1 MSSGKKQRLSRDIA
15 KSYIFV
21 LVVFF
26 IVAVAVSLTNWK
38 HLKDNANRDVGLAK
52 DFLEKEFMEEEEV
65 QSTKDLF
72 EDIEGELPDISG
84 LDIRIRRG
92 GEEYSTGKIPDLK
105 LKYTNGIRDY
115 SNYDY
120 YIYNYHLPVY
130 KGEDAQV
137 TIVRDLKREKRF
149 INQQIRIFL
158 IAFPII
164 IMCLYMIYRH
174 FYRKIIPQ
182 LREIEG
188 ITDSINLDSLDLR
201 LIREGYYEEFE
212 NILLSYERMLRRLE
226 DQKSAH
232 IAFVHNASHELKT
245 PIFVIKG
252 YSDILKKWGTMDRE
266 ISQEAVEAI
275 GTEVRSMQSLTEKLL
290 FLAKGKNIQPV
301 YEEVRLDEVVEEV
314 KRELSFIYREV
325 GIEVRGEAA
334 INRTDR
340 ELLRIFLKNLME
352 NALKYGEGRD
362 VKVELGYR
370 GNRPFIGIE
379 DQGEGMSPEEVE
391 EIFTEFYRGDKSR
404 NREIEGHGL
413 GLSIVKNIQ
422 EILEAE
428 LKVDSIKGRG
438 TRIEILLKDN

>member
-38 HLKDNANRDVGLAK
+38 HLKDNAKRDVELAR
-52 DFLEKEFMEEEEV
+52 DFLAGEFMESEV
-65 QSTKDLF
+65 QSTRELF
-72 EDIEGELPDISG
+72 EDSKKELPDISG
-84 LDIRIRRG
+84 LDFRIRRD
-92 GEEYSTGKIPDLK
+92 GEEYSTGKIPDVK
-105 LKYTNGIRDY
+105 LKYTSGIRDY

-120 YIYNYHLPVY
+120 YIYNYRLPVY
-130 KGEDAQV
+130 NGEDAQV
-137 TIVRDLKREKRF
+137 TIVRELKREKRF
-149 INQQIRIFL
+149 INQQVVIFL

-164 IMCLYMIYRH
+164 IFSLYMIYRH

-201 LIREGYYEEFE
+201 LIRGGYYEEFD
-212 NILLSYERMLRRLE
+212 NMLTSYERMLKRLE

-252 YSDILKKWGTMDRE
+252 YSDILKKWGRE
-266 ISQEAVEAI
+266 NREVSQEAVDAI

-301 YEEVRLDEVVEEV
+301 YEEVRLDELVEEV
-314 KRELSFIYREV
+314 KTELSFIYNQV
-325 GIEVRGEAA
+325 GIEARGEVVKTH
-334 INRTDR
+334 TDR
-340 ELLRIFLKNLME
+340 ELLRILLKNLME
-352 NALKYGEGRD
+352 NALKYGGGRD
-362 VKVELGYR
+362 IRVETGQR
-370 GNRPFIGIE
+370 DGCPFIEIE
-379 DQGEGMSPEEVE
+379 DQGEGMTPQEIR
-391 EIFTEFYRGDKSR
+391 EIFTEFYRGDESR

-422 EILEAE
+422 EILKAE

-438 TRIEILLKDN
+438 TRVEILLKDN

>member
-1 MSSGKKQRLSRDIA
+1 MSSERKQRLSRDIA

-38 HLKDNANRDVGLAK
+38 HLKDNAKRDVELAK
-52 DFLEKEFMEEEEV
+52 DFLAGEFMEEEI
-65 QSTKDLF
+65 QSTRELF
-72 EDIEGELPDISG
+72 EDAEKELPDISG
-84 LDIRIRRG
+84 LDFRIRRG
-92 GEEYSTGKIPDLK
+92 GEEYSTGKVPDLK
-105 LKYTNGIRDY
+105 LKYTSGIRDY

-130 KGEDAQV
+130 KGEDVQV
-137 TIVRDLKREKRF
+137 TIVRELKREKRF
-149 INQQIRIFL
+149 INQQVVIFL

-164 IMCLYMIYRH
+164 ILCLYMIYRH

-188 ITDSINLDSLDLR
+188 ITDSINLDSLDIK
-201 LIREGYYEEFE
+201 LIREGYYEEFD
-212 NILLSYERMLRRLE
+212 NMLTSYERMLKRLE

-252 YSDILKKWGTMDRE
+252 YSDILKKWGTE
-266 ISQEAVEAI
+266 NKEVSQEAVEAI

-314 KRELSFIYREV
+314 KRELSFIYSKV
-325 GIEVRGEAA
+325 GVEVRGEALKA
-334 INRTDR
+334 YTDR
-340 ELLRIFLKNLME
+340 ELLRILVKNLME
-352 NALKYGEGRD
+352 NALKYGGGRD
-362 VKVELGYR
+362 VRVEIGLR
-370 GNRPFIGIE
+370 GNSPLIGIE
-379 DQGEGMSPEEVE
+379 DQGEGMNPEEVK
-391 EIFTEFYRGDKSR
+391 EIFTEFYRGDESR

-422 EILEAE
+422 EILKAE

-438 TRIEILLKDN
+438 TRVEILLKDN

>member
-1 MSSGKKQRLSRDIA
+1 MSSGRKQRLSRDIA
-15 KSYIFV
+15 RSYIFV
-21 LVVFF
+21 LVVYF

-38 HLKDNANRDVGLAK
+38 HLKDNAKRDVELAR
-52 DFLEKEFMEEEEV
+52 DFLAGEFMEEEF
-65 QSTKDLF
+65 QSTQELF
-72 EDIEGELPDISG
+72 EDSEEELPDISG
-84 LDIRIRRG
+84 LEFRIRRE

-105 LKYTNGIRDY
+105 LKYTSGIRDY

-120 YIYNYHLPVY
+120 YIYNYRLPVY

-149 INQQIRIFL
+149 INQQVVIFL
-158 IAFPII
+158 IALPLII
-164 IMCLYMIYRH
+164 LSLYMIYRH

-201 LIREGYYEEFE
+201 LIRGGYYEEFD
-212 NILLSYERMLRRLE
+212 NILTSYERMLRRLE
-226 DQKSAH
+226 DQKAAH
-232 IAFVHNASHELKT
+232 ISFVHNASHELKT

-252 YSDILKKWGTMDRE
+252 YSDILKKWGAEDRE
-266 ISQEAVEAI
+266 IAQEAVEAI
-275 GTEVRSMQSLTEKLL
+275 GNEVRSMQSLTEKLL
-290 FLAKGKNIQPV
+290 FLAKGRNIQPV

-314 KRELSFIYREV
+314 KAELSFVYKHV
-325 GIEVRGEAA
+325 GIEVRGEALK
-334 INRTDR
+334 IQTDR
-340 ELLRIFLKNLME
+340 ELLRILLKNLME

-362 VKVELGYR
+362 VRVEIGR
-370 GNRPFIGIE
+370 REDSPFIEIE
-379 DQGEGMSPEEVE
+379 DQGGGMTPEDVG
-391 EIFTEFYRGDKSR
+391 EIFTEFYRGDESR

-422 EILEAE
+422 EILGAQ

-438 TRIEILLKDN
+438 TRVEILLKDN

>member
-26 IVAVAVSLTNWK
+26 IVAVVVSLTNWK
-38 HLKDNANRDVGLAK
+38 HLKDNAKRDVELAR
-52 DFLEKEFMEEEEV
+52 DFLAGEFMESEV
-65 QSTKDLF
+65 QSTRELF
-72 EDIEGELPDISG
+72 EDSKKELPDISG
-84 LDIRIRRG
+84 LDFRIRRD
-92 GEEYSTGKIPDLK
+92 GEEYSTGKIPDVK
-105 LKYTNGIRDY
+105 LKYTSGIRDY

-120 YIYNYHLPVY
+120 YIYNYRLPVY
-130 KGEDAQV
+130 NGEDAQV
-137 TIVRDLKREKRF
+137 TIVRELKREKRF
-149 INQQIRIFL
+149 INQQVVIFL

-164 IMCLYMIYRH
+164 IFSLYMIYRH

-201 LIREGYYEEFE
+201 LIRGGYYEEFD
-212 NILLSYERMLRRLE
+212 NMLTSYERMLKRLE

-252 YSDILKKWGTMDRE
+252 YSDILKKWGRE
-266 ISQEAVEAI
+266 NREVSQEAVDAI

-301 YEEVRLDEVVEEV
+301 YEEVRLDELVEEV
-314 KRELSFIYREV
+314 KTELSFIYSQV
-325 GIEVRGEAA
+325 GIEARGEVVKTH
-334 INRTDR
+334 TDR
-340 ELLRIFLKNLME
+340 ELLRILLKNLME
-352 NALKYGEGRD
+352 NALKYGGGRD
-362 VKVELGYR
+362 IRVETGQR
-370 GNRPFIGIE
+370 DGCPFIEIE
-379 DQGEGMSPEEVE
+379 DQGEGMTPQEIR
-391 EIFTEFYRGDKSR
+391 EIFTEFYRGDESR

-422 EILEAE
+422 EILKAE

-438 TRIEILLKDN
+438 TRVEILLKDN

>member
-1 MSSGKKQRLSRDIA
+1 MLSGRKQRLSRDIA
-15 KSYIFV
+15 RSYIFV

-38 HLKDNANRDVGLAK
+38 HLKDNAKRDVELAK
-52 DFLEKEFMEEEEV
+52 DFLAGEFMEEEV
-65 QSTKDLF
+65 QSTREIF
-72 EDIEGELPDISG
+72 EDAEEELPDISG
-84 LDIRIRRG
+84 LDFRIRRG

-105 LKYTNGIRDY
+105 LKYTSGIRDY
-115 SNYDY
+115 SNYEY

-137 TIVRDLKREKRF
+137 TIVRELKREKRF
-149 INQQIRIFL
+149 IKQQVVIFL

-164 IMCLYMIYRH
+164 ILCLYMIYRH

-188 ITDSINLDSLDLR
+188 ITDSINLDSLDLK
-201 LIREGYYEEFE
+201 LIREGYYEEFD
-212 NILLSYERMLRRLE
+212 NMLTSYERMLKRLE

-252 YSDILKKWGTMDRE
+252 YSDILKKWGTE
-266 ISQEAVEAI
+266 NKEVSQEAVEAI

-314 KRELSFIYREV
+314 KRELSFIYSQV
-325 GIEVRGEAA
+325 GVEVRGEVLK
-334 INRTDR
+334 IHTDR
-340 ELLRIFLKNLME
+340 ELLRILVKNLME
-352 NALKYGEGRD
+352 NALKYGGGKD
-362 VKVELGYR
+362 VRVEIGLR
-370 GNRPFIGIE
+370 GNSPLIEIE
-379 DQGEGMSPEEVE
+379 DQGEGMTSEEVK
-391 EIFTEFYRGDKSR
+391 EIFTEFYRGDESR

-438 TRIEILLKDN
+438 TRVEILLKDN

>member
-1 MSSGKKQRLSRDIA
+1 MLSGKKQRLSRDIA

-38 HLKDNANRDVGLAK
+38 HLKDNAKRDVELAR
-52 DFLEKEFMEEEEV
+52 DFLAGEFMESEV
-65 QSTKDLF
+65 QSTRELF
-72 EDIEGELPDISG
+72 EDSKKELPDISG
-84 LDIRIRRG
+84 LDFRIRRD
-92 GEEYSTGKIPDLK
+92 GEEYSTGKIPDVK
-105 LKYTNGIRDY
+105 LKYTSGIRDY

-120 YIYNYHLPVY
+120 YIYNYRLPVY
-130 KGEDAQV
+130 NGEDAQV
-137 TIVRDLKREKRF
+137 TIVRELKREKRF
-149 INQQIRIFL
+149 INQQVVIFL

-164 IMCLYMIYRH
+164 IFSLYMIYRH

-201 LIREGYYEEFE
+201 LIRGGYYEEFD
-212 NILLSYERMLRRLE
+212 NMLTSYERMLKRLE

-252 YSDILKKWGTMDRE
+252 YSDILKKWGRE
-266 ISQEAVEAI
+266 NREVSQEAVDAI

-301 YEEVRLDEVVEEV
+301 YEEVRLDELVEEV
-314 KRELSFIYREV
+314 KTELSFIYNQV
-325 GIEVRGEAA
+325 GIEARGEVVKTH
-334 INRTDR
+334 TDR
-340 ELLRIFLKNLME
+340 ELLRILLKNLME
-352 NALKYGEGRD
+352 NALKYGGGRD
-362 VKVELGYR
+362 IRVETGQR
-370 GNRPFIGIE
+370 DGCPFIEIE
-379 DQGEGMSPEEVE
+379 DQGEGMTPQEIR
-391 EIFTEFYRGDKSR
+391 EIFTEFYRGDESR

-422 EILEAE
+422 EILKAE

-438 TRIEILLKDN
+438 TRVEILLKDN

>member
-1 MSSGKKQRLSRDIA
+1 MLSGKKQRLSRDIA

-26 IVAVAVSLTNWK
+26 IVAVVVSLTNWK
-38 HLKDNANRDVGLAK
+38 HLKDNAKRDVELAR
-52 DFLEKEFMEEEEV
+52 DFLAGEFMESEV
-65 QSTKDLF
+65 QSTRELF
-72 EDIEGELPDISG
+72 EDSKKELPDISG
-84 LDIRIRRG
+84 LDFRIRRD
-92 GEEYSTGKIPDLK
+92 GEEYSTGKIPDVK
-105 LKYTNGIRDY
+105 LKYTSGIRDY

-120 YIYNYHLPVY
+120 YIYNYRLPVY
-130 KGEDAQV
+130 NGEDAQV
-137 TIVRDLKREKRF
+137 TIVRELKREKRF
-149 INQQIRIFL
+149 INQQVVIFL

-164 IMCLYMIYRH
+164 IFSLYMIYRH

-201 LIREGYYEEFE
+201 LIRGGYYEEFD
-212 NILLSYERMLRRLE
+212 NMLTSYERMLKRLE

-252 YSDILKKWGTMDRE
+252 YSDILKKWGRE
-266 ISQEAVEAI
+266 NREVSQEAVDAI

-301 YEEVRLDEVVEEV
+301 YEEVRLDELVEEV
-314 KRELSFIYREV
+314 KTELSFIYNQV
-325 GIEVRGEAA
+325 GIEARGEVVKTH
-334 INRTDR
+334 TDR
-340 ELLRIFLKNLME
+340 ELLRILLKNLME
-352 NALKYGEGRD
+352 NALKYGGGRD
-362 VKVELGYR
+362 IRVETGQR
-370 GNRPFIGIE
+370 DGCPFIEIE
-379 DQGEGMSPEEVE
+379 DQGEGMTPEEIR
-391 EIFTEFYRGDKSR
+391 EIFTEFYRGDESR

-422 EILEAE
+422 EILKAE

-438 TRIEILLKDN
+438 TRVEILLKDN

>member
-1 MSSGKKQRLSRDIA
+1 MSSEKKQRLSRDIT

-38 HLKDNANRDVGLAK
+38 HLKDNAKRDVELARN
-52 DFLEKEFMEEEEV
+52 FLEGEFMEEEV
-65 QSTKDLF
+65 QSTKELF
-72 EDIEGELPDISG
+72 EDSEKELPDISG
-84 LDIRIRRG
+84 LDFRIRRG
-92 GEEYSTGKIPDLK
+92 GEEYSTGKIPDLS
-105 LKYTNGIRDY
+105 LKYNSRIENY
-115 SNYDY
+115 SNYEY

-130 KGEDAQV
+130 RGEDVQI

-164 IMCLYMIYRH
+164 ILFLYIIYRH

-182 LREIEG
+182 LKDIEG
-188 ITDSINLDSLDLR
+188 ITDSINLDSLDLK
-201 LIREGYYEEFE
+201 LIRAGYYEEFE
-212 NILLSYERMLRRLE
+212 NILTSYERMLRRLE

-232 IAFVHNASHELKT
+232 ISFVHNASHELKT

-252 YSDILKKWGTMDRE
+252 YSDILKKWGTMDKE

-275 GTEVRSMQSLTEKLL
+275 GNEVRSMQSLTEKLL

-314 KRELSFIYREV
+314 KSELSFIYREV
-325 GIEVRGEAA
+325 GIKVGGEAA
-334 INRTDR
+334 VSQTDR
-340 ELLRIFLKNLME
+340 ELLRILLKNLME
-352 NALKYGEGRD
+352 NALKYGKGRD
-362 VKVELGYR
+362 IDIEMGYR

-379 DQGEGMSPEEVE
+379 DQGEGMSPQEVE
-391 EIFTEFYRGDKSR
+391 EIFTEFYRGDESR

>member
-38 HLKDNANRDVGLAK
+38 HLKDNAKRDVELAR
-52 DFLEKEFMEEEEV
+52 DFLAGEFMESEV
-65 QSTKDLF
+65 QSTRELF
-72 EDIEGELPDISG
+72 EDSKKELPDISG
-84 LDIRIRRG
+84 LDFRIRRD
-92 GEEYSTGKIPDLK
+92 GEEYSTGEIPDVK
-105 LKYTNGIRDY
+105 LKYTSGIRDY

-120 YIYNYHLPVY
+120 YIYNYRLPVY
-130 KGEDAQV
+130 NGEDAQV
-137 TIVRDLKREKRF
+137 TIVRELKREKRF
-149 INQQIRIFL
+149 INQQVVIFL

-164 IMCLYMIYRH
+164 IFSLYMIYRH

-201 LIREGYYEEFE
+201 LIRGGYYEEFD
-212 NILLSYERMLRRLE
+212 NMLTSYERMLKRLE

-252 YSDILKKWGTMDRE
+252 YSDILKKWGRE
-266 ISQEAVEAI
+266 NREVSQEAVDAI

-301 YEEVRLDEVVEEV
+301 YEEVRLDELVEEV
-314 KRELSFIYREV
+314 KTELSFIYSQV
-325 GIEVRGEAA
+325 GIEARGEVVKTH
-334 INRTDR
+334 TDR
-340 ELLRIFLKNLME
+340 ELLRILLKNIME
-352 NALKYGEGRD
+352 NALKYGGGRD
-362 VKVELGYR
+362 IRVEIGR
-370 GNRPFIGIE
+370 RDGCPFIEIE
-379 DQGEGMSPEEVE
+379 DRGEGMTPEEIR
-391 EIFTEFYRGDKSR
+391 EIFTEFYRGDESR

-422 EILEAE
+422 EILEAQ

-438 TRIEILLKDN
+438 TRVEILLKDN

>member
-1 MSSGKKQRLSRDIA
+1 MSSGRKQRLSRDIA

-21 LVVFF
+21 LIVFF

-38 HLKDNANRDVGLAK
+38 HLKDNAKRDVELAK
-52 DFLEKEFMEEEEV
+52 NFLAGEFMEEEV
-65 QSTKDLF
+65 QSTRELF
-72 EDIEGELPDISG
+72 EDAEKELPDISG
-84 LDIRIRRG
+84 LDFRIRRE
-92 GEEYSTGKIPDLK
+92 GEEYSTGDIPDIK
-105 LKYTNGIRDY
+105 LKYTSGIRDY

-130 KGEDAQV
+130 EGEDAQV
-137 TIVRDLKREKRF
+137 TIVRELKREKRF
-149 INQQIRIFL
+149 INQQVVIFL
-158 IAFPII
+158 IAFPVII
-164 IMCLYMIYRH
+164 LCLYMIYRH

-201 LIREGYYEEFE
+201 LIREGYYEEFD
-212 NILLSYERMLRRLE
+212 NMLTSYERMLKRLE

-232 IAFVHNASHELKT
+232 ISFVHNASHELKT

-252 YSDILKKWGTMDRE
+252 YSDILKKWGTADRE
-266 ISQEAVEAI
+266 ISREAVEAI
-275 GTEVRSMQSLTEKLL
+275 GNEVRSMQGLTEKLL

-314 KRELSFIYREV
+314 KTELSFIYNKV

-334 INRTDR
+334 ISQTDR
-340 ELLRIFLKNLME
+340 ELLRILLKNLME
-352 NALKYGEGRD
+352 NALKYGGGRD
-362 VKVELGYR
+362 VKVEMGYR
-370 GNRPFIGIE
+370 GKSPFIEIE
-379 DQGEGMSPEEVE
+379 DQGEGMEPEEVE
-391 EIFTEFYRGDKSR
+391 EIFTEFYRGDESR

-422 EILEAE
+422 EILGAK

-438 TRIEILLKDN
+438 TKVEILLKDN